1 MITVRDKLALDF
13 IANFKMVTP
22 KQVDKEVYNNLKVC
36 YNRLNR
42 LHDDKWLYKAE
53 NTVSKGFIYSCERI
67 RTLKQFMHCYI
78 RTEFYFALKEVSE
91 VYHVD
96 VEQRFGSIKP
106 DLLISCMYNGS
117 PHHFSVEVETNA
129 NHSMINYKKYQEFF
143 YREWKNHFNTKP
155 TVVYVTDK
163 SIDSSKIDF
172 EYRHIKTD
180 LSNLMDVFK

>member
-1 MITVRDKLALDF
+1 MITSRDKVALDF
-13 IANFKMVTP
+13 ITNFKMVTP

-53 NTVSKGFIYSCERI
+53 NTVNKGFIYSCERI
-67 RTLKQFMHCYI
+67 RTLKQFAHCSI
-78 RTEFYFALKEVSE
+78 RTEFYLALKEVSE

-117 PHHFSVEVETNA
+117 PYHFFVEVETNA
-129 NHSMINYKKYQEFF
+129 NHSSVNYDKYNKFF
-143 YREWKNHFNTKP
+143 LAEYREHFNVKP
-155 TVVYVTDK
+155 VVIYITDK
-163 SIDSSKIDF
+163 RIDSNKIYFD
-172 EYRHIKTD
+172 YRHIKTD
-180 LSNLMDVFK
+180 LSDFINVFN

>member
-1 MITVRDKLALDF
+1 MITSRDKVALDF
-13 IANFKMVTP
+13 ITNFKMVTP

-42 LHDDKWLYKAE
+42 LHDDKWLYKVE
-53 NTVSKGFIYSCERI
+53 NTVSKGFIYSTERI

-78 RTEFYFALKEVSE
+78 RTEFYFALKEASD

-106 DLLISCMYNGS
+106 DLLISCIYNDL
-117 PHHFSVEVETNA
+117 PYHFFIEVETNA
-129 NHSMINYKKYQEFF
+129 NHSTINYKKYQEFF
-143 YREWKNHFNTKP
+143 YREWRDYFNMKP

-163 SIDSSKIDF
+163 KISADKINF
-172 EYRHIKTD
+172 EYRHIKTN
-180 LSNLMDVFK
+180 LSNLMDIFK